1 MDPTD
6 AIQREAGLRQ
16 ELSPAQI
23 KMIGL
28 GTAIGTGLFMG
39 SGIAIGYAG
48 PAVLLSYLIA
58 GVIAMIM
65 VFSLSEMAV
74 VHPTAGSLGTY
85 AEIYLGEWAGFTVR
99 HTYWM
104 AQIIASGG
112 EAVAAGIYMTYWFP
126 TVPVWLWAISF
137 VGAITYINSRSVSSF
152 GSVEYWFVL
161 IKVVAIALFIVLGF
175 AAFFGVGD
183 VRIGFD
189 NLIGPT
195 KGFMPNGIHG
205 VWMGVLVAIFSFY
218 GVEVISVTSGEAK
231 DPVRTLPQALRSMAL
246 RLFCLYM
253 LSLTIIVCLVPWEAT
268 GADDIAESP
277 FVRLFDHVG
286 VRHAAG
292 IMNFVILTA
301 ALSGINSSLYLCSR
315 MLFSLSRANYISPRL
330 GQLTSK
336 GAPAISAA
344 ISAVGMLLVASISVL
359 TPHAYRY
366 LLGVALFGGIIVWIF
381 VLASHISFRRRWSTR
396 DLPIRTPLFPFLQI
410 IGLMLLSAALV
421 TMGLDTEYWYVSWV
435 VGIPWLVLVTA
446 YYLIWRVRKDR
457 SQAAFDRR
465 VN

>member
-1 MDPTD
+1 MDLSD
-6 AIQREAGLRQ
+6 AIEREAGLRQ
-16 ELSPAQI
+16 ELSPAQV

-74 VHPTAGSLGTY
+74 VHPAAGSVGTY

-112 EAVAAGIYMTYWFP
+112 EAVAAGVYMTYWFP
-126 TVPVWLWAISF
+126 TIPVWPWAISF
-137 VGAITYINSRSVSSF
+137 VGAITYINSRSVASF

-175 AAFFGVGD
+175 ASFFGGWG
-183 VRIGFD
+183 VRIGLD
-189 NLIGPT
+189 NLINPAN
-195 KGFMPNGIHG
+195 GFMPNGVHG

-218 GVEVISVTSGEAK
+218 GVEVISVTSAEAK

-246 RLFCLYM
+246 RLFGLYM
-253 LSLTIIVCLVPWEAT
+253 LSLAIIVCLVPWHAA
-268 GADDIAESP
+268 GAETVAQSP
-277 FVRLFDHVG
+277 FVKLFDHVG
-286 VRHAAG
+286 IRHAAG

-301 ALSGINSSLYLCSR
+301 ALSGINSNLYLCSR
-315 MLFSLSRANYISPRL
+315 MLFSLSRANYVSPRL
-330 GQLTSK
+330 GQLTSR
-336 GAPAISAA
+336 GAPAISAV
-344 ISAVGMLLVASISVL
+344 ISAVGMLLVASVSIL

-366 LLGVALFGGIIVWIF
+366 LLGVALFGGITVWIF
-381 VLASHISFRRRWSTR
+381 VLASHLSFRRRWNER
-396 DLPIRTPLFPFLQI
+396 NLPIRMPLFPFLQI
-410 IGLMLLSAALV
+410 VGLILLSAALV
-421 TMGLDTEYWYVSWV
+421 TMGLDRKYWYVSWL

-446 YYLIWRVRKDR
+446 YYLIWRARNDR
-457 SQAAFDRR
+457 SQISYDRA
-465 VN
+465 